1 MGDNYSWYSAAKS
14 HPFWPNG
21 KEPSKFKT
29 FDLYIAQI
37 PDGSTDCFVPPL
49 IVFWPRI
56 VPDNMFR
63 MNQWSVKIIKLH
75 SSSKENRASQWHCFS
90 LLNLIPQGG
99 CFWVA
104 FIHFSHM
111 QQTFIETLV
120 CSRQCIRYRSCKKNW
135 HSPRFWSRSV
145 YSFQRNKGKCGK
157 SDNMWRTLC
166 WRSVGER
173 WGADGRSHACRG
185 EVMVG

>member
-49 IVFWPRI
+49 IVFWPCI

-63 MNQWSVKIIKLH
+63 MNQWSVKIIGLH

-90 LLNLIPQGG
+90 LLKLIPQGG

-120 CSRQCIRYRSCKKNW
+120 CSRSCIRCWSCKKPDAAPD
-135 HSPRFWSRSV
+135 SEQGLYIPSRETQGNV
-145 YSFQRNKGKCGK
+145 GKVI
-157 SDNMWRTLC
+157 T
-166 WRSVGER
+166 
-173 WGADGRSHACRG
+173 RG
-185 EVMVG
+185 GGCAGGL